1 MTEDHKEQ
9 FKTAEERFPELDE
22 HARRRAQARHAGGAD
37 AHAALAQESVLHHI
51 NKAYQPR

>member
-1 MTEDHKEQ
+1 MTEEQKEQ
-9 FKTAEERFPELDE
+9 FKAAEQRFPELDE
-22 HARRRAQARHAGGAD
+22 HARKRAEVRHAGGAD

>member
-1 MTEDHKEQ
+1 MTEERKEQ
-9 FKTAEERFPELDE
+9 FKTAEQRFPELDE
-22 HARRRAQARHAGGAD
+22 DARRRAQARHASGTD